1 MNSLTLKENGFVEFV
16 PLKGLPFSSL
26 PYNKSSVL
34 VLVDSSLAGQS
45 SSDILY
51 IGRTKKPTKRVFGG
65 YLAGYGGKV
74 TRKINARLFDEGY
87 IEKVAVGWVL
97 TDNPK
102 TSQQQLLDSFKK
114 EHGQYP
120 AWNAPKKN
128 SKPAPTKS
136 EPKASKPTKARSTR
150 KSAAKPAA

>member
-1 MNSLTLKENGFVEFV
+1 MNSLTLKENGFAEFV

-26 PYNKSSVL
+26 PYNQSSVL

-45 SSDILY
+45 TSDILY
-51 IGRTKKPTKRVFGG
+51 IGRTKRLTKRVFGG
-65 YLAGYGGKV
+65 YLAGYGGKT
-74 TRKINARLFDEGY
+74 TRKINTRLFDEGY
-87 IEKVAVGWVL
+87 LEKVAVGWML
-97 TDNPK
+97 TENPK

-114 EHGQYP
+114 EYGQYP

-128 SKPAPTKS
+128 SKPAPAK
-136 EPKASKPTKARSTR
+136 PKPQASKPAKARVPR